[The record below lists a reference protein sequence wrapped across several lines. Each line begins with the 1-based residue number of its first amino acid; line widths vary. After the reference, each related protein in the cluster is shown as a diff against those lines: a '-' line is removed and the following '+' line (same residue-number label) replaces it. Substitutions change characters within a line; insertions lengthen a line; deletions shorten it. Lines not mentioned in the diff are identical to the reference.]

1 METYAIVELSQ
12 EEFDLIFDF
21 VAEQR
26 VDSNLG
32 DLYKRLLDAQLEA
45 DETDED

>member
-45 DETDED
+45 EDDED